1 MTILPSAR
9 LLGVAVAAALLAACA
24 STPLDT
30 KTDPAPI
37 RDGSTAAAASGAATG
52 TGTAVDQRAVQ
63 PVDTTGGRGDPLN
76 DPGGALAKRSIFFD
90 FDQFV
95 VRADFTPVIEAHG
108 RYLAAS
114 KSRNI
119 KLEGNAD
126 ERGSR
131 EYNLALGQKRAEAVR
146 SRLKLL
152 GVADSQMETVSFGE
166 EKPRATGNDE
176 SAWAENRRVDIVY
189 R

>member
-1 MTILPSAR
+1 MTILPTAR
-9 LLGVAVAAALLAACA
+9 LVSLAAAAVLLAACA

-37 RDGSTAAAASGAATG
+37 RDGSTAAPTGGA
-52 TGTAVDQRAVQ
+52 GTATSPTTDPRAIA
-63 PVDTTGGRGDPLN
+63 PVDSTGGRGDPLN
-76 DPGGALAKRSIFFD
+76 EPGSALAKRSIFFD

-95 VRADFTPVIEAHG
+95 VRAEDTPVIEAHG
-108 RYLAAS
+108 RYLVANKA
-114 KSRNI
+114 RTI

-146 SRLKLL
+146 SRLKLM
-152 GVADSQMETVSFGE
+152 GVADGQMEPVSFGE
-166 EKPRATGNDE
+166 EKPRATGHDE
-176 SAWAENRRVDIVY
+176 AAWAENRRVDIVY

>member
-1 MTILPSAR
+1 MKILPTAR
-9 LLGVAVAAALLAACA
+9 LLSLAAAAALLAACA

-37 RDGSTAAAASGAATG
+37 RDGSTAAQAGGG
-52 TGTAVDQRAVQ
+52 TTSPTTDPRAVQ
-63 PVDTTGGRGDPLN
+63 PVDTAGGRGDPLN

-95 VRADFTPVIEAHG
+95 VRAEDTPLIEAHG
-108 RYLAAS
+108 RYLAAN
-114 KSRNI
+114 KSRNV

-146 SRLKLL
+146 SRLKLM

-166 EKPRATGNDE
+166 EKPRATGRDE
-176 SAWAENRRVDIVY
+176 AAWAENRRVDIVY